1 MQKMLFSKL
10 LTAPSFKLP
19 PIWMIKSTCPGQFI
33 ALNPI
38 DADGDKIKCRWATET
53 EADSAFY
60 IESVWPSLSLDQD
73 NCIVHY
79 DGIFD
84 PFGQGLKPIA
94 LMIEDFDQSDNV
106 KSSTPIQFL
115 AQVWTPLLAS
125 PSTKS
130 SRTQTLERNNNCWPH
145 CYPVIPHDENDSA
158 RNDEIKSRKAR
169 TSDPNVYK
177 PIEFFVAPSL
187 PPLTIKPLVIA
198 TWSTTTSTT
207 AATTTTT
214 FTTTTYTTP
223 TVEPAAYCDPLIGP
237 VFDDSIVSPD
247 GTEFIVRNGHVDLT
261 LAAISEIGIAMYTY
275 QGPLGFTCSAVD
287 QKMVII

>member
-84 PFGQGLKPIA
+84 PFGQKNDIRKITKPPK
-94 LMIEDFDQSDNV
+94 LF
-106 KSSTPIQFL
+106 FL
-115 AQVWTPLLAS
+115 SAES
-125 PSTKS
+125 
-130 SRTQTLERNNNCWPH
+130 
-145 CYPVIPHDENDSA
+145 CY
-158 RNDEIKSRKAR
+158 
-169 TSDPNVYK
+169 
-177 PIEFFVAPSL
+177 
-187 PPLTIKPLVIA
+187 
-198 TWSTTTSTT
+198 
-207 AATTTTT
+207 
-214 FTTTTYTTP
+214 
-223 TVEPAAYCDPLIGP
+223 
-237 VFDDSIVSPD
+237 
-247 GTEFIVRNGHVDLT
+247 
-261 LAAISEIGIAMYTY
+261 
-275 QGPLGFTCSAVD
+275 
-287 QKMVII
+287 